1 MNLICNII
9 LVISAIAIFI
19 YDYKIKKIPM
29 WLLIINYISICLLLN
44 KWLLFGIVFILLAKL
59 KDFPIDLLYVLI
71 MCYLIIIVNNYFSL
85 LGIMILLLHILISK
99 EEKISFMVSL
109 EIAIVLEILIKEMVV

>member
-9 LVISAIAIFI
+9 LVISAIAIII

-29 WLLIINYISICLLLN
+29 WLLIINYISICLILN

-59 KDFPIDLLYVLI
+59 KDFPIDMLYVFI
-71 MCYLIIIVNNYFSL
+71 MCYLIIIVNNYFGL
-85 LGIMILLLHILISK
+85 LGIMILLLHIILSK
-99 EEKISFMVSL
+99 EDKISFMVSL

>member
-9 LVISAIAIFI
+9 LVISAIAIII

-29 WLLIINYISICLLLN
+29 WLLIINYISICLILN
-44 KWLLFGIVFILLAKL
+44 KWLLFGIVFIILAKL
-59 KDFPIDLLYVLI
+59 KDFPIDMLYVFI
-71 MCYLIIIVNNYFSL
+71 MCYLIIIVNNYFGL
-85 LGIMILLLHILISK
+85 LGIMILLLHIILSK
-99 EEKISFMVSL
+99 EDKISFMVSL

>member
-9 LVISAIAIFI
+9 LVISAIAIII